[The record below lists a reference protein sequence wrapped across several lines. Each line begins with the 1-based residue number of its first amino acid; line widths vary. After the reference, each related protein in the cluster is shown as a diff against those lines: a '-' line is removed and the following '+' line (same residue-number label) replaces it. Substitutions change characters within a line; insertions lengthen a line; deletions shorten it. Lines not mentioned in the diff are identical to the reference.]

1 VCYPSAVYP
10 SSIASGATISA
21 ADETGSAG
29 IRWLHSVPWRR
40 LVLDQMRR
48 AHRSNTLHLIV
59 LLSGLLAAAGDAAA
73 ERLPV
78 KAYTLDHGLAHNRV
92 KRIVEDSRGFLW
104 FCTADGLSRFDGHQF
119 TNYTV
124 DDGLQAPSINDLV
137 ESTDGVYW
145 VATNSAGVV
154 RFDVVADTRPRTN
167 GIAQPR
173 FKLYA
178 ISPEPATNRVNV
190 LHRDSAGM
198 LWAGTDGGLFRM
210 DDAHG
215 EAAFHAVPLGI
226 PSHAEIEAQV
236 WALVEDRAA
245 NLWVATKFGLVR
257 RGPDGRT
264 THYRIQPSAV
274 DDVVT
279 ALLLDIDGQLWL
291 GHRSGLITFDPKLL
305 SSSTKA
311 DSAGSHSL
319 PSGARRYTTGDGLP
333 DNSVLSVRQSA
344 DRRLWIATLARDVTS
359 FDGKLFRHHQ
369 LEHRVGDI
377 YGSLTVDREGNLWLG
392 TAAVGALKITAHGW
406 ITYDEADGFGTP
418 VSSIFE
424 NRSGDLYVNS
434 RAWRLS
440 RFSSGSFA
448 TVRLGLRSTVTD
460 ASWRSVSGVIQ
471 DRMGEWWVATRE
483 GLHRFPRVDRFEQL
497 AHVRAAAVYTTRDG
511 LASSDVTRLFED
523 SRGDIWI
530 ASFGPA
536 SDVLTR
542 WERASGS
549 FHRYAKGDGLQ
560 PFTSALTFAEDAAGN
575 VWIGFRE
582 GGLARYRDGRFT
594 VLGPEDG
601 LPAGGV
607 NSIYSDQS
615 GRLWLAISQ
624 GGLCRIDAPNA
635 ERPRVVAYTRAH
647 GLTTDVVVSVTG
659 DADGRI
665 YVSSTKG
672 IDRFDPRTET
682 VKRYSAPAGFG
693 GLEFYAS
700 LRDRNGGLWFCTT
713 IGLLRFLPESEQE
726 ITPPPVLI
734 SAVHVAGVHRPLSA
748 LGEPT
753 VSLPELDTSQN
764 NIQIDFFGVDLGSD
778 EALRYQYK
786 LQGTTGDWTVP
797 APQRTVNYAN
807 LAPGAYRFLVRA
819 VSADGTPSES
829 TVVSFDILP
838 PVWRRWWFLAI
849 AASILT
855 TIVGSVAHVRHKRLK
870 ALRDAD
876 EALRRA
882 REERLAEL
890 ERVRKR
896 IATDLHD
903 EVGSS
908 LTRISLL
915 SEVLQQRMASVE
927 RSLVEPLSS
936 IACLSRELVDTM
948 SDIVWAINPK
958 KDHLSDLSQ
967 RMRHF
972 ASDLFTARQIA
983 FRFYTPAA
991 EHDIAVGANV
1001 RRELFMIFKEAV
1013 NNLVRHSGCS
1023 DAELELTANGN
1034 ELVLCVSDN
1043 GRGIADEQAHAG
1055 HGLESMRERTEALG
1069 GKLEVVTAPGSGTS
1083 LTFVVPLPEE
1093 VPPAPSLRSGG

>member
-1 VCYPSAVYP
+1 MC
-10 SSIASGATISA
+10 
-21 ADETGSAG
+21 
-29 IRWLHSVPWRR
+29 
-40 LVLDQMRR
+40 R
-48 AHRSNTLHLIV
+48 AHRSNTLGALHLIV

-78 KAYTLDHGLAHNRV
+78 KAYTIDHGLAHNRV
-92 KRIVEDSRGFLW
+92 KRIVEDSHGFLW

-119 TNYTV
+119 TNYTI

-137 ESTDGVYW
+137 ESKDGVYW

-154 RFDVVADTRPRTN
+154 RFDVVADTRPRAN
-167 GIAQPR
+167 GIAHPR

-178 ISPEPATNRVNV
+178 ISSEPATNRVNV

-198 LWAGTDGGLFRM
+198 LWAGTDGGLFRL
-210 DDAHG
+210 DDAQA
-215 EAAFHAVPLGI
+215 ESTFHAVALGI
-226 PSHAEIEAQV
+226 PSHAEIQAQV
-236 WALVEDRAA
+236 WALVEDRAG
-245 NLWVATKFGLVR
+245 NLWIATKFGLVR
-257 RGPDGRT
+257 RRPDGQT

-279 ALLLDIDGQLWL
+279 ALLVDINGQLWL

-305 SSSTKA
+305 SPSAKE
-311 DSAGSHSL
+311 DSVASRSL
-319 PSGARRYTTGDGLP
+319 PPGARRYTTADGLP
-333 DNSVLSVRQSA
+333 DNSVLSVRQSN
-344 DRRLWIATLARDVTS
+344 DGRLWIATFASDVTW
-359 FDGKLFRHHQ
+359 FDGKVFRNYR

-377 YGSLTVDREGNLWLG
+377 YGSLTVDRDGNLWLG
-392 TAAVGALKITAHGW
+392 TAAIGALKITAHGW
-406 ITYDEADGFGTP
+406 ITYDEADGLGTP

-434 RAWRLS
+434 GAWRLS
-440 RFSSGSFA
+440 RFTSGGLA
-448 TVRLGLRSTVTD
+448 TLRLGLPSTVSD
-460 ASWRSVSGVIQ
+460 ASWRNVSSVIQ
-471 DRMGEWWVATRE
+471 DRTGEWWVATRQ
-483 GLHRFPRVDRFEQL
+483 GLHRFPQVDHFDQL
-497 AHVRAAAVYTTRDG
+497 AHVRATAVYTMRDG
-511 LASSDVTRLFED
+511 LASNDVTRLFED

-542 WERASGS
+542 WERASGR
-549 FHRYAKGDGLQ
+549 FHRYAKPDGLQ
-560 PFTSALTFAEDAAGN
+560 PFTSAFAFGEDAAGN

-582 GGLARYRDGRFT
+582 GGLARYRNGRFT

-601 LPAGGV
+601 LPAGGGGV

-615 GRLWLAISQ
+615 GQLWLAISQ

-635 ERPRVVAYTRAH
+635 ERPRVVAFTRAH

-665 YVSSTKG
+665 YVTSTRG

-682 VKRYSAPAGFG
+682 VKRFSAPAGLG

-700 LRDRNGGLWFCTT
+700 LRDRSGALWFCTT
-713 IGLLRFLPESEQE
+713 RGLLRFLPEPERDV
-726 ITPPPVLI
+726 TPSPVLI
-734 SAVHVAGVHRPLSA
+734 SAVHIAGVQRPLSA
-748 LGEPT
+748 LGERS
-753 VSLPELDTSQN
+753 VSLAALDTAQN
-764 NIQIDFFGVDLGSD
+764 NIQIDFFGVDLRSD
-778 EALRYQYK
+778 EALRYQYR
-786 LQGTTGDWTVP
+786 LEGTMGDWIVP

-819 VSADGTPSES
+819 INADGIPSES
-829 TVVSFDILP
+829 ALVSFNILP
-838 PVWRRWWFLAI
+838 PVWQRWWFLAI
-849 AASILT
+849 AVSILM
-855 TIVGSVAHVRHKRLK
+855 TIAGSVAQVRHKRLK
-870 ALRDAD
+870 ALREAD

-915 SEVLQQRMASVE
+915 SEVLQQRLASVE

-936 IACLSRELVDTM
+936 IAGLSRELVDTM

-983 FRFYTPAA
+983 FRFSTPTR

-1013 NNLVRHSGCS
+1013 NNLVKHSGCS
-1023 DAELELTANGN
+1023 DAELELTANGKA
-1034 ELVLCVSDN
+1034 LVLRVSDN
-1043 GRGIADEQAHAG
+1043 GRGIDGVQAHAG

-1083 LTFVVPLPEE
+1083 LTFVVPLPREA
-1093 VPPAPSLRSGG
+1093 PPAASLGSGA